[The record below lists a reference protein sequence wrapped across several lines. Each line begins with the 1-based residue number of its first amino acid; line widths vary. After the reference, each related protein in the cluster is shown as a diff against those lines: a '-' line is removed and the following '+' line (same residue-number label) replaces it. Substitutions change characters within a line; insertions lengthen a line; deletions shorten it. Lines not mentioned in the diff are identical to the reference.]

1 MVRWHCIEDER
12 LSEVGRSCS
21 SDLQV
26 SQPDLTLLINAD
38 PKSPKGGTC
47 VDQVDRHY
55 SLLPPTDIIT
65 ALTSYISPSRG
76 TSHSTLS
83 SDDTLSA
90 RMSPVREINLVDIGL
105 ISILIYLLIA
115 LIRPALRPRTS
126 TPAQRP
132 STDYQA
138 IPKKHPQCLVYKKF
152 TPRELAKFDG
162 KRKDGEGRLLLAIQR
177 RMKAKDEK
185 EERGWRE
192 VRLERTVFDVTSGA
206 GFYGPGKSTS
216 FSLAV

>member
-1 MVRWHCIEDER
+1 
-12 LSEVGRSCS
+12 
-21 SDLQV
+21 
-26 SQPDLTLLINAD
+26 
-38 PKSPKGGTC
+38 
-47 VDQVDRHY
+47 
-55 SLLPPTDIIT
+55 
-65 ALTSYISPSRG
+65 
-76 TSHSTLS
+76 
-83 SDDTLSA
+83 
-90 RMSPVREINLVDIGL
+90 MSPVRELNLVDIGL
-105 ISILIYLLIA
+105 VSILIYLLIA

-152 TPRELAKFDG
+152 TPRELAKYDG

-206 GFYGPGKSTS
+206 GFYGPDGPYGNFAGRDASRGMAKQS
-216 FSLAV
+216 FDEDMLTPLDQPLDTLDGFTMDEIDNMQSWHGHFVNKYIVCGELVEDPMFAAG